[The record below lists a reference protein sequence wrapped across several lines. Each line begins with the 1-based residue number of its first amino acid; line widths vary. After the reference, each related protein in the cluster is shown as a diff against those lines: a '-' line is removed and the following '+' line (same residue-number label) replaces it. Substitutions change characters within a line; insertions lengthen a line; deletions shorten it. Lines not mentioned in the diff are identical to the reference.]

1 MILYN
6 YKALL
11 QTENKVRQV
20 RMSLYKT
27 TPSWKQGETGK
38 DKTVQASPT
47 NWKQGETGKDET
59 VQTSPTN
66 WKQGETGKDKT
77 VQASP
82 TNWKQ
87 GETSK
92 DEPVQ
97 ASPTN
102 WKSPLP
108 CCDWRF
114 NVRAAAFAGLQCITP
129 DHSLCYYAS
138 YHLGLGGVTTR
149 CHHCYIEMIRAGQLC
164 GDYLPLW

>member
-1 MILYN
+1 
-6 YKALL
+6 
-11 QTENKVRQV
+11 
-20 RMSLYKT
+20 MSLYKT

-38 DKTVQASPT
+38 DETVQASPT

-59 VQTSPTN
+59 
-66 WKQGETGKDKT
+66 
-77 VQASP
+77 
-82 TNWKQ
+82 
-87 GETSK
+87 
-92 DEPVQ
+92 VQ

-114 NVRAAAFAGLQCITP
+114 NVRAAAFDGLQCITP

-149 CHHCYIEMIRAGQLC
+149 CHHSYIEMIRAGQLC